1 MKILFIGDI
10 VGRPGRE
17 ATLAL
22 LPNLSQRYGPFDA
35 VIANAENAAGGKGVT
50 RAIVDEL
57 LEWGVDVIS
66 TGNHVWAQ
74 REILEF
80 IDSVPNL
87 IRPAN
92 FPKHTPGNG
101 SIVASTHAGME
112 IGVINI
118 AGQVYM
124 ENYENPFHTLDNILP
139 QIRAQTNFVIVDFH
153 AEATS
158 EKIAMGWYADGKV
171 SAVIC
176 THTHVQTADERVLP
190 QGTAYI
196 TDVGM
201 TGPHDSVIGMKKEIV
216 LRRFLTMLPVR
227 HQVADDDVVLSAVVL
242 ELDEKTGKANSI
254 QRIRHPYNK
263 NAPHTS

>member
-17 ATLAL
+17 AALTLT
-22 LPNLSQRYGPFDA
+22 PSLSHRHGPFDF
-35 VIANAENAAGGKGVT
+35 VIVNAENAAGGKGVT

-57 LEWGVDVIS
+57 LKWGVDVIT

-74 REILEF
+74 REIFEF
-80 IDSVPNL
+80 IDTVPNL

-92 FPKHTPGNG
+92 FPKSTPGNG
-101 SIVASTHAGME
+101 YIVTTARGGMK

-124 ENYENPFHTLDNILP
+124 ENYENPFHVLDNILP
-139 QIRAQTNFVIVDFH
+139 QIRAQTHFVIVDFH

-158 EKIAMGWYADGKV
+158 EKIAMGWYTDGRV
-171 SAVIC
+171 SAVVG

-201 TGPHDSVIGMKKEIV
+201 TGPNDSVIGMKKEIV

-227 HQVADDDVVLSAVVL
+227 HQVAEHDVILCAVVL
-242 ELDEKTGKANSI
+242 NLDEETGKARSI
-254 QRIRHPYNK
+254 QRIRHPFNK
-263 NAPHTS
+263 NANHTS